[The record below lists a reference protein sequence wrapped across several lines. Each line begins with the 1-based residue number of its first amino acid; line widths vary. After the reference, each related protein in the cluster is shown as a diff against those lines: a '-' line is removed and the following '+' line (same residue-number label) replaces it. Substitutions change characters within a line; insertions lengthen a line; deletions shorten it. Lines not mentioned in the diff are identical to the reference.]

1 MNPLPVYIAGLFMGS
16 WHAHCSVE
24 LSPYSRNGAVT
35 QTPQAFAKARR
46 ASLVAAIFMMATS
59 AMGPGFLTQ
68 TATFT
73 ATLGSAFAFG
83 ILASILIDFVVQ
95 LNVWR
100 IVSLTRMRA
109 ADLANAAL
117 PGSGYLLTL
126 LVLCGGLVFMLGNIA
141 GAGLGL
147 NALTGLDPKW
157 GGALS
162 ALLAIAIFSSH
173 RAGIAMDRIMMALG
187 ILKVCLILFAAI
199 ATHPPLGEALRQSVW
214 PDFIDFAA
222 ITTIVGGTVGGYITY
237 AGAHRLLDRG
247 TVGVENI
254 EAVSRAA
261 LTGILVTG
269 IARYILFLAILGV
282 VASGV
287 VIDVSGK
294 GANPA
299 GQAFHAAAGDIGMMM
314 FGLVL
319 WAAGISSVIGAS
331 YTSMSFITVF
341 SKHITERARNLATVV
356 FIVVSLA
363 VYLALGKPPAALLI
377 FAGGFNGLILPLGL
391 SIFMYVGWRRSDLMD
406 GYHYPRWLLVLG
418 ILTCLLS
425 WFMAY
430 KSAGAI
436 FAFIGAA

>member
-1 MNPLPVYIAGLFMGS
+1 MTTT
-16 WHAHCSVE
+16 
-24 LSPYSRNGAVT
+24 T
-35 QTPQAFAKARR
+35 QEFTKARR

-59 AMGPGFLTQ
+59 AIGPGFLTQ

-73 ATLGSAFAFG
+73 ATLGAAFAFG

-100 IVSLTRMRA
+100 IVSLTKMRA
-109 ADLANAAL
+109 ADLANAAI

-162 ALLAIAIFSSH
+162 ALLAIGIFSSH
-173 RAGIAMDRIMMALG
+173 RAGIAMDRIMMGLG
-187 ILKVCLILFAAI
+187 ILKICLILFACF

-214 PDFIDFAA
+214 PDFIDFAS

-247 TVGVENI
+247 TVGVENLQ
-254 EAVSRAA
+254 AVSRAA

-269 IARYILFLAILGV
+269 IARYVLFLAILGV

-341 SKHITERARNLATVV
+341 SKKITERVRNLATVV
-356 FIVVSLA
+356 FIVICMA
-363 VYLALGKPPAALLI
+363 VYLVLGKPPAALLV

-391 SIFMYVGWRRSDLMD
+391 SIFMYVGWARSDMMD

-418 ILTCLLS
+418 ILTCALS